1 MLETS
6 PNSLGHPDRVVVPH
20 EEYLGLGEETEE
32 RRRAYVALLAHEVSG
47 RAITAIREGTEKG
60 EAIGSEHFQKEMA
73 RRLQRLVARLGYGGE
88 RKSKAYRGVE

>member
-1 MLETS
+1 MLEIL
-6 PNSLGHPDRVVVPH
+6 PNALGHPDRVVIPH
-20 EEYLGLGEETEE
+20 EEYLGLGEENEE
-32 RRRAYVALLAHEVSG
+32 RRRASVALFAHEVSG